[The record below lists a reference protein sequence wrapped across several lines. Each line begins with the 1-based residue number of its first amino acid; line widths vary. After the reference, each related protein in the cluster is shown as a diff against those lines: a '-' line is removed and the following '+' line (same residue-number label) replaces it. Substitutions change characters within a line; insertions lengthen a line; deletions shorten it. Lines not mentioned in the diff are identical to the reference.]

1 MKKLFIILAIA
12 TFAVSCTC
20 NSKQGTCNDSTI
32 IVKDT
37 VEVDTTV
44 APIGSLLLDSLIVA
58 E

>member
-20 NSKQGTCNDSTI
+20 NSKQGTCNDSTV

-37 VEVDTTV
+37 VEVDTII
-44 APIGSLLLDSLIVA
+44 APVGSLLLDSLSVA